1 MIIHRLNIFL
11 GGGGGKGRED
21 VNDRDNPDEAFVDNP
36 DKLAQTRL
44 LCTAIQPILWNL
56 SLIYVLA
63 AVTVVTS
70 QVPCYLG

>member
-1 MIIHRLNIFL
+1 M
-11 GGGGGKGRED
+11 
-21 VNDRDNPDEAFVDNP
+21 NDRDNPDEAFVDNP